1 MQFSSI
7 SGTTRGLHAGVRG
20 RPVFAVLFWSML
32 CQDEPQPVALAP
44 QRWSSQGVF
53 GSFGKLVAPLTRST
67 SRIDY
72 QTMMCFMQVATKDKE
87 QVQNKFAFVLYQMS
101 MWIGTLTRDPMHQFV
116 VTPYKLRRIMVYVTQ
131 SSAGHNMAFSASA
144 WRSSVAEGGNSSK
157 NRLRKRLWSSNKALW
172 RIMQWLSS
180 MKAYESVKS
189 HQCSSLS
196 RSDLPMLQWVD
207 VRLSCSKDLT

>member
-131 SSAGHNMAFSASA
+131 SSAGHNMAFLARLLDAPQWPREVIPPRTGWESDYEAAIKHFEELCNDWVA
-144 WRSSVAEGGNSSK
+144 WKHMRAWSHTSVQVEVG
-157 NRLRKRLWSSNKALW
+157 L
-172 RIMQWLSS
+172 I
-180 MKAYESVKS
+180 Y
-189 HQCSSLS
+189 QC
-196 RSDLPMLQWVD
+196 
-207 VRLSCSKDLT
+207 CNE